1 MINSILD
8 NCINKVNYYQPKI
21 YNNNKVEKNDKNIE
35 NYLKYGNKDESITSE
50 QRLDFLLEFT
60 RSIHNNNLKKS
71 DIDKKLENLSY
82 KYKEIYDQINKKNLS
97 EDERNKNI
105 ENLNLTL
112 KMVVEMEVSNKAF
125 VAKSN
130 EIHDFIIADI
140 SKYVTVNPEKEKH
153 DNILKNHTTVTNY
166 LDNLEKT
173 LKDYSDIFYES
184 FINDIK
190 NNSVD
195 KSFKNSLE
203 KMKAYDQMSISYEA
217 AKVKAVNL
225 SKKLTEMYKYI

>member
-1 MINSILD
+1 MKERLESL
-8 NCINKVNYYQPKI
+8 KI
-21 YNNNKVEKNDKNIE
+21 TKKESEKPV
-35 NYLKYGNKDESITSE
+35 
-50 QRLDFLLEFT
+50 
-60 RSIHNNNLKKS
+60 
-71 DIDKKLENLSY
+71 
-82 KYKEIYDQINKKNLS
+82 NKKNLS

-140 SKYVTVNPEKEKH
+140 SKYIIANPDKEKH
-153 DNILKNHTTVTNY
+153 NNILKNHTTVTNY

-203 KMKAYDQMSISYEA
+203 KMKAYDQMSISYKD
-217 AKVKAVNL
+217 AKVKAANL
-225 SKKLTEMYKYI
+225 SKKLTKMYKYT